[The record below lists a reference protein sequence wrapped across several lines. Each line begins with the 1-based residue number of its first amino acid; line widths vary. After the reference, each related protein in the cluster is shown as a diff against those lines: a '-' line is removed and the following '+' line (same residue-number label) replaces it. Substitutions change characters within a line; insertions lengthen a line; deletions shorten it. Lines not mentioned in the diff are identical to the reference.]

1 MNELKFYYSNEG
13 KVISTDNIPFF
24 FDKRDTSIIDT
35 DEGEKEV
42 LSFAGIILE
51 KK

>member
-35 DEGEKEV
+35 DEGGKRSV
-42 LSFAGIILE
+42 VFCRYNS
-51 KK
+51 